1 MTSEFDQFI
10 EHPVLRAMK
19 RGRRVE
25 RIVAAARTDTV
36 GVAHG
41 EVNIYRDGDTLV
53 MQIFDGE
60 HATPA
65 WRTATFT

>member
-1 MTSEFDQFI
+1 MTNEVDLLL

-25 RIVAAARTDTV
+25 RIGSAARTDTV

-41 EVNIYRDGDTLV
+41 EVNVYRTGATLV
-53 MQIFDGE
+53 LQIFDGE

-65 WRTATFT
+65 WRSVSLT